1 MAANLQEI
9 TSFSLVIPNLDLL
22 TTDDDRRAFQTSV
35 DAEVRPGPGI
45 SINAATGQPQQTRT
59 LHLDRD
65 RIILTLSAPRSG
77 LTREFPSL
85 SNLETDA
92 SRFAQVVDHALNS
105 THDPKDTPYDFG
117 HNAEMV
123 FDQDQNPTAFEFLG
137 QRLLK
142 SENAMASNRQFLGGA
157 CRIIILDE
165 LGQWTYNLEP
175 RFNDPE
181 AQRVFISVNLHVA
194 QRPLPTQAEV
204 RNAILQIVSSTRDLM
219 NRIAG

>member
-9 TSFSLVIPNLDLL
+9 TSFNLVILNLDLL
-22 TTDDDRRAFQTSV
+22 TTDTDLRSFQTSV
-35 DAEVRPGPGI
+35 NAEVRPGPGI

-65 RIILTLSAPRSG
+65 RIILTLSPPRSG
-77 LTREFPSL
+77 ITREFPSL
-85 SNLETDA
+85 SNLEPDA
-92 SRFAQVVDHALNS
+92 SRFAQVVGHALTSMHGPNN
-105 THDPKDTPYDFG
+105 TPYDFG
-117 HNAEMV
+117 HNVEMV

-142 SENAMASNRQFLGGA
+142 SENAMAPNREFLGGA

-165 LGQWTYNLEP
+165 LGQWTYTLEP

-181 AQRVFISVNLHVA
+181 AQRVFISVNLHIA
-194 QRPLPTQAEV
+194 QRPLPTQDEV
-204 RNAILQIVSSTRDLM
+204 RDVILQIVSGTQDLM